1 MTSATFSLPEHSAAP
16 LIVGRVNGSSIVTTA
31 PLNFSL
37 SPAGANVN
45 NPFPFAIR
53 TVAVPGGNGY
63 GQIYVT
69 GGPINFSP
77 WNGAGTF
84 SSYAMTVTVTDSR
97 LGAANLLTASAP
109 VTVIVTWVAEPPFW
123 NAAVTPPAY
132 LPNSAATTV
141 FIRETVAAGSN
152 ASSGS
157 DGVTGAPAPGETLPE
172 AEPDLYRAGYDKY
185 KAQDWEG
192 AVRVFSA
199 YTNKFPGAPQAD
211 NAFYL
216 MAEAL
221 TQREDFP
228 ASIRV
233 LQVVLQKYSSGD
245 KVDDAHVLMHDNFVA
260 MKRCKDAMP
269 FLETLIAEFPSS
281 SRVADAKKKLAAT
294 KRTCR

>member
-1 MTSATFSLPEHSAAP
+1 VQGELAETREKLKTSEAAAE
-16 LIVGRVNGSSIVTTA
+16 LG
-31 PLNFSL
+31 
-37 SPAGANVN
+37 
-45 NPFPFAIR
+45 
-53 TVAVPGGNGY
+53 
-63 GQIYVT
+63 
-69 GGPINFSP
+69 
-77 WNGAGTF
+77 
-84 SSYAMTVTVTDSR
+84 VTV
-97 LGAANLLTASAP
+97 
-109 VTVIVTWVAEPPFW
+109 
-123 NAAVTPPAY
+123 
-132 LPNSAATTV
+132 
-141 FIRETVAAGSN
+141 
-152 ASSGS
+152 
-157 DGVTGAPAPGETLPE
+157 APAPGETLPE

-269 FLETLIAEFPSS
+269 FLETLIADFPSS

>member
-1 MTSATFSLPEHSAAP
+1 MRAYLALLLITPLVSGCVTHWRGKEIEANLAALQAQVDLQSEQGRAHARKVEEMLETRLGDLERRLGEAIAQLQKGSADTGIDLEKLRDELKRVQGELAETREKLKTSEAAAE
-16 LIVGRVNGSSIVTTA
+16 LG
-31 PLNFSL
+31 
-37 SPAGANVN
+37 
-45 NPFPFAIR
+45 
-53 TVAVPGGNGY
+53 
-63 GQIYVT
+63 
-69 GGPINFSP
+69 
-77 WNGAGTF
+77 
-84 SSYAMTVTVTDSR
+84 VTV
-97 LGAANLLTASAP
+97 
-109 VTVIVTWVAEPPFW
+109 
-123 NAAVTPPAY
+123 
-132 LPNSAATTV
+132 
-141 FIRETVAAGSN
+141 
-152 ASSGS
+152 
-157 DGVTGAPAPGETLPE
+157 APAPGETLPE